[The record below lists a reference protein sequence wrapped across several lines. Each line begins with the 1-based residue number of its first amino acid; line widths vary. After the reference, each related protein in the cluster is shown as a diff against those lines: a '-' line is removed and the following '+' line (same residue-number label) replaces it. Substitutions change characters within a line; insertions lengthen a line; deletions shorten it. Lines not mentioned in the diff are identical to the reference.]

1 MVAGAQHICSFGIPT
16 ARQLNR
22 MFSTNRR
29 AEASYTKKGVALTR
43 AEAPS
48 NIRRNGM
55 PSKALL
61 SVSKSTRMAVGSD
74 KTSRYQLSLSSF
86 CLICPELHEHQQL
99 VRACWRRSVL
109 HTLVEN

>member
-1 MVAGAQHICSFGIPT
+1 MAAEAQHICSFGTPT
-16 ARQLNR
+16 AKMNR
-22 MFSTNRR
+22 MFSANRR
-29 AEASYTKKGVALTR
+29 VEASYTKKGIALTR

-74 KTSRYQLSLSSF
+74 KTSRYQLPLSSF
-86 CLICPELHEHQQL
+86 CLICP
-99 VRACWRRSVL
+99 
-109 HTLVEN
+109 